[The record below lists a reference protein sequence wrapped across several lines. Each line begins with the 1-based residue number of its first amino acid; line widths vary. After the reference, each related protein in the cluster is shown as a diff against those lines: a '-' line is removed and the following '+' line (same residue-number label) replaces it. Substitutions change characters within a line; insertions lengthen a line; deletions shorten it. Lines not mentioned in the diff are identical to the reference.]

1 MGDSIITRSP
11 SQDLNMLNR
20 DKFFIGGQWVV
31 PSTRDTIDVHNA
43 GTGEVMGKV
52 PAGGEKDID
61 AAVAAARAAFEG
73 WSRTP
78 VEKRAELLQKVSDG
92 LKARSDEIAKTIAQ
106 EVGMPIKLA
115 GRIQAGLPIA
125 NFANYAKLAPAFQF
139 ETRVGNSLVMR
150 EAVGVVGA
158 ITPWNYPLHQIA
170 LKVAP
175 ALAAGC
181 TVVLKP
187 SEIAPFN
194 AFILAEVMEAA
205 GVPKGVFNLVTGFG
219 PTVGEALVKH
229 PQVDMI
235 SFTGSTRAGKRIS
248 EVGAQTVKR
257 IALELGGKSPS
268 VILEDADLAAAVKG
282 TVNGCYL
289 NSGQTCTALT
299 RMLVPQSKYDEVA
312 KLAVEAAKAFTL
324 GDPMLETTR
333 LGPLSSQ
340 MQLDRVRSYIKKGI
354 EEGAEVLT
362 GGAEQPEGVPGGY
375 FVKPT
380 IFGKVK
386 NSMAIAQEE
395 IFGPVLAII
404 PYQDEEEAV
413 RIANDTPYGLAGAVW
428 SKDEARAQAVA
439 RRIRAGQV
447 DVNGGAF
454 NMNAPFGGFK
464 QSGHGREAGV
474 YGLEEFLEFRSL
486 QLKG

>member
-1 MGDSIITRSP
+1 
-11 SQDLNMLNR
+11 MLTR
-20 DKFFIGGQWVV
+20 DKLFIGGQWVA
-31 PSTRDTIDVHNA
+31 PSAKETIDVHSA

-61 AAVAAARAAFEG
+61 AAAKAAHAALDG
-73 WSRTP
+73 WSQTP
-78 VEKRAELLQKVSDG
+78 AEKRAELLQKISDG
-92 LKARSDEIAKTIAQ
+92 LKARADEIAKTIAQ

-125 NFANYAKLAPAFQF
+125 NFANYARIAREFKF
-139 ETRVGNSLVMR
+139 EERVGNSVVVKDP
-150 EAVGVVGA
+150 VGVVGA

-187 SEIAPFN
+187 SEVAPFN
-194 AFILAEVMEAA
+194 AFILAEVIEAA
-205 GVPKGVFNLVTGFG
+205 GLPKGVFNLVTGLG
-219 PTVGEALVKH
+219 PVVGEALVKH
-229 PQVDMI
+229 ARVDMI

-248 EVGAQTVKR
+248 EVAAQQVKR
-257 IALELGGKSPS
+257 VALELGGKSAS

-299 RMLVPQSKYDEVA
+299 RMLVPASKYDEA
-312 KLAVEAAKAFTL
+312 TKLAVEAAKGFTL
-324 GDPMLETTR
+324 GDPLQETTR

-340 MQLDRVRSYIKKGI
+340 AQLERVRTYIKKGVD
-354 EEGAEVLT
+354 EGAELLT
-362 GGAEQPEGVPGGY
+362 GGADKPEGVPGGY

-380 IFGKVK
+380 VFGKVK
-386 NSMAIAQEE
+386 NSMTIAQEE
-395 IFGPVLAII
+395 IFGPVLSII
-404 PYQDEEEAV
+404 PYKDEDEAV
-413 RIANDTPYGLAGAVW
+413 RIANDSPYGLAGAVW
-428 SKDEARAQAVA
+428 SKDDARAQAVA
-439 RRIRAGQV
+439 RRIRAGQI

-474 YGLEEFLEFRSL
+474 YGLEEFLELKSL

>member
-1 MGDSIITRSP
+1 MI
-11 SQDLNMLNR
+11 LR
-20 DKFFIGGQWVV
+20 DKFFINGQWAS
-31 PSTRDTIDVHNA
+31 PSSKESIDVHNA

-52 PAGGEKDID
+52 PAGTDRDIE

-73 WSRTP
+73 WSATP
-78 VEKRAELLQKVSDG
+78 AAKRAEYLQKISDG
-92 LKARSDEIAKTIAQ
+92 LKARAAELGSTIAQ

-125 NFANYAKLAPAFQF
+125 NFGNYAKMLGDFQF
-139 ETRVGNSLVMR
+139 EERRGNSLVVR
-150 EAVGVVGA
+150 EPVGVVGA

-187 SEIAPFN
+187 SEVAPFN
-194 AFILAEVMEAA
+194 AFILAEVVEAA
-205 GVPKGVFNLVTGFG
+205 GLPKGVFNLVTGFG
-219 PTVGEALVKH
+219 PAAGEALVKH

-248 EVGAQTVKR
+248 EVAAQTVKR
-257 IALELGGKSPS
+257 VALELGGKSAS
-268 VILEDADLAAAVKG
+268 VILDDADLAAAVKG

-289 NSGQTCTALT
+289 DSGQTCTALT
-299 RMLVPQSKYDEVA
+299 RMLVPASKYEEAA
-312 KLAVEAAKAFTL
+312 KLAVEAAKGFTL
-324 GDPMLETTR
+324 GDPMSEATR
-333 LGPLSSQ
+333 LGPLSSK
-340 MQLDRVRSYIKKGI
+340 MQLDRVREYIKKGQA
-354 EEGAEVLT
+354 EGAELLT
-362 GGAEQPEGVPGGY
+362 GGADQPDGVAGGY

-395 IFGPVLAII
+395 IFGPVLSII
-404 PYQDEEEAV
+404 AYKDEEEAV
-413 RIANDTPYGLAGAVW
+413 RIANDSPYGLAGAVW
-428 SKDEARAQAVA
+428 SGDDARAQKVA

-464 QSGHGREAGV
+464 QSGHGREAGT
-474 YGLEEFLEFRSL
+474 YGLEEFLEYKSL

>member
-1 MGDSIITRSP
+1 MI
-11 SQDLNMLNR
+11 LR
-20 DKFFIGGQWVV
+20 DKFFINGQWAS
-31 PSTRDTIDVHNA
+31 PSSKETIDVHNA

-52 PAGGEKDID
+52 PAGTEKDIE

-73 WSRTP
+73 WSATP
-78 VEKRAELLQKVSDG
+78 AAKRAEYLQKISDG
-92 LKARSDEIAKTIAQ
+92 LKARAAELGSTIAQ

-125 NFANYAKLAPAFQF
+125 NFANYAKILGNFSF
-139 ETRVGNSLVMR
+139 EQKTGNSLVVR
-150 EAVGVVGA
+150 EPVGVVGA

-194 AFILAEVMEAA
+194 AFILAEVVEAA
-205 GVPKGVFNLVTGFG
+205 GLPKGVFNLVTGFG
-219 PTVGEALVKH
+219 PAAGEALVKH

-248 EVGAQTVKR
+248 EVAAQTVKR
-257 IALELGGKSPS
+257 VALELGGKSAS

-299 RMLVPQSKYDEVA
+299 RMLVPASKYEEAA
-312 KLAVEAAKAFTL
+312 KLAVEAAKGFTL
-324 GDPMLETTR
+324 GDPMSEATR

-340 MQLDRVRSYIKKGI
+340 MQLDRVRSYIKKGV
-354 EEGAEVLT
+354 EEGADLLT
-362 GGAEQPEGVPGGY
+362 GGADKPEGLPGGY

-380 IFGKVK
+380 VFGKVK
-386 NSMAIAQEE
+386 NSMSIAQEE
-395 IFGPVLAII
+395 IFGPVLSII
-404 PYQDEEEAV
+404 PYKDEEEAV
-413 RIANDTPYGLAGAVW
+413 RIANDSPYGLAGAVW
-428 SKDEARAQAVA
+428 SGDEARAQKVA

-447 DVNGGAF
+447 DVNGGAY
-454 NMNAPFGGFK
+454 NMSAPFGGFK

-474 YGLEEFLEFRSL
+474 YGLEEFLEYKSL